1 MLAERKQAL
10 YCQMNAKKGRG
21 NVDEGLMDKNRDKRF
36 SIKNCLEGI
45 GVISKIGETG
55 VSSGGCFARGQVN
68 VICMA
73 DSFASRGCRGSGDQ
87 SFKTNCSS
95 KGNSGRSG
103 CLGWFDRLRKC
114 EGKDG
119 GT

>member
-1 MLAERKQAL
+1 MLEVLLQNNGDINGGK
-10 YCQMNAKKGRG
+10 AK
-21 NVDEGLMDKNRDKRF
+21 DRDKRV
-36 SIKNCLEGI
+36 STKNHLEGI
-45 GVISKIGETG
+45 GVISEISGTGE
-55 VSSGGCFARGQVN
+55 SSGRCFGRRQVN
-68 VICMA
+68 AMFA
-73 DSFASRGCRGSGDQ
+73 AESFASGGCRGSGDQ

>member
-21 NVDEGLMDKNRDKRF
+21 NVDEGLMDKDRDKRF

-45 GVISKIGETG
+45 GVISKIGGTG

-73 DSFASRGCRGSGDQ
+73 ESFAS
-87 SFKTNCSS
+87 
-95 KGNSGRSG
+95 
-103 CLGWFDRLRKC
+103 
-114 EGKDG
+114 G
-119 GT
+119 GG